1 MDADEQDSVM
11 LTGMRDRRHYRFATA
26 RLRETIAH
34 DGDGTILTCR
44 VESRGDAGAANFID
58 LTVVPPGASIGVHT
72 HGPADEEIYV
82 VVSGRGRM
90 RREAEELAVGPG
102 DVVVNGRRGTHG
114 LVNDGDEDLRL
125 VVVEVPAASLDDE
138 ARA

>member
-1 MDADEQDSVM
+1 MDTGERASVASPG
-11 LTGMRDRRHYRFATA
+11 TRARRHYRFATA
-26 RLRETIAH
+26 DLRETVAH
-34 DGDGTILTCR
+34 DGDGRILTCR
-44 VESRGDAGAANFID
+44 VERRGAAANFID

-90 RREAEELAVGPG
+90 RLEAEELAVGPG